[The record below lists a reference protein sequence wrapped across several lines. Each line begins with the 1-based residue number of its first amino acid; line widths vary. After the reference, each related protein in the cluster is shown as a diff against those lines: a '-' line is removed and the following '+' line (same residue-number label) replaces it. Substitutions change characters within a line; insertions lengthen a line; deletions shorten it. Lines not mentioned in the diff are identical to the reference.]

1 MADSSYFQ
9 DWKPPFILLD
19 NSCTCP
25 FALLLFCEF
34 VCYYICT
41 SNLTLATCVFFK
53 QTHNLP
59 DLFLAL
65 TKSNHQSNVRSHLV
79 SPFILFVPPRWYTC
93 MQNHLLISSLNPLW
107 FCMIQWYFSRGQTK
121 WQNLIS
127 KLISELLRVK
137 KLQSLIILIRNVFW
151 LLYRDDDTKAPDSF
165 IKRRFTS
172 PKSGVISS
180 FLEDCLSVDSDDP
193 KPTVSLHSLFY

>member
-1 MADSSYFQ
+1 
-9 DWKPPFILLD
+9 
-19 NSCTCP
+19 
-25 FALLLFCEF
+25 
-34 VCYYICT
+34 
-41 SNLTLATCVFFK
+41 
-53 QTHNLP
+53 
-59 DLFLAL
+59 
-65 TKSNHQSNVRSHLV
+65 
-79 SPFILFVPPRWYTC
+79 
-93 MQNHLLISSLNPLW
+93 
-107 FCMIQWYFSRGQTK
+107 MIQWYFSRGQTK
-121 WQNLIS
+121 WQSLIS

-193 KPTVSLHSLFY
+193 KPTVSLHSSFY

>member
-1 MADSSYFQ
+1 
-9 DWKPPFILLD
+9 
-19 NSCTCP
+19 
-25 FALLLFCEF
+25 
-34 VCYYICT
+34 
-41 SNLTLATCVFFK
+41 
-53 QTHNLP
+53 
-59 DLFLAL
+59 
-65 TKSNHQSNVRSHLV
+65 
-79 SPFILFVPPRWYTC
+79 
-93 MQNHLLISSLNPLW
+93 
-107 FCMIQWYFSRGQTK
+107 MIQWYFSRGQTK

-151 LLYRDDDTKAPDSF
+151 LLYRDDDTEAPDNF